1 MRKITDAFRSGA
13 LRTRIMSALAAAMSA
28 VLFTACGSA
37 AQVENAA
44 TPAHAPAAD
53 AVSEYAWRLII
64 SEIMAKNTA
73 SVMDNTGNF
82 PDWIELEN
90 VSDAPVELAGFT
102 LADGE
107 DEDGWALPVYTIAP
121 GELLVIY
128 ADGTD
133 DPGVPMHT
141 DFSLSKGETV
151 CLRDAHGAL
160 IDKAEC
166 TTGKAGLAL
175 VRGSAGEWEES
186 FWCTPGYENTPEGY
200 DAWQA
205 SLAVTSPLVISEV
218 VNANS
223 AMLEQKDL
231 GFCDWVEIKNVSA
244 AQVAPGEYCLSDDDA
259 ALDAWE
265 FPDMTLA
272 AGESVTVICDKS
284 GKTAD
289 EGYLHAPFELGSDG
303 EGLYLSR
310 GGVVEDYVFHHDVP
324 ANGSM
329 GRMSGENGWFY
340 FADAQPGAEKTG
352 GARRVSAAPECTSGD
367 GVYDGVTTVDV
378 TLEAAPD
385 AKIYYTLDGAAPT
398 EASFPYSGLI
408 TLAET
413 TVVRAVAVE
422 PGALPSRAATY
433 SFIINEGHTLPV
445 VSLAADDPAAFRLMY
460 GGGKKNIEL
469 PGNLAFYG
477 EEGSFSIPCGI
488 DMHGET
494 SLAMPKKNM
503 GIHFRG
509 QYGESEL
516 NHDLFSGGVTSFKAL
531 VLRAGQDQNA
541 SIIRSELLEN
551 LCLQYSDN
559 VPTQRSR
566 YCVLYINGEYRGI
579 YALMEKVNE
588 QHYARLMGVSSD
600 SVTVMKAWA
609 NPQSEYYETVIR
621 FAQENDLT
629 DAENYARFCEMVD
642 IDCLI
647 DWMIIEGYSAN
658 TDLSTSNLRY
668 ARSTEGDGKWRFMLY
683 DMDATLRA
691 SGSIFG
697 NVLKPSSTQSAVF
710 ITQLIN
716 NPDFRDRFLT
726 RAGEVLSTT
735 LSNESVDAEIVRL
748 AAQIEPEVARDGK
761 ISKITLEQWRAAVT
775 ELRETIT
782 ARDWNAKCVEAIRQY
797 MGLDADEMQKYFRR

>member
-1 MRKITDAFRSGA
+1 MRKITDAFKIYARAFSVLA
-13 LRTRIMSALAAAMSA
+13 MAVLAA
-28 VLFTACGSA
+28 LCTACGSTGA
-37 AQVENAA
+37 VESAE
-44 TPAHAPAAD
+44 TPAPAAPE
-53 AVSEYAWRLII
+53 VSEYAGQIVI

-73 SVMDNTGNF
+73 SVMDNTGAF

-90 VSDAPVELAGFT
+90 MSAAPIALTGFT

-107 DEDGWALPVYTIAP
+107 DENGWALPVYTIAP
-121 GELLVIY
+121 GERLVVY

-133 DPGVPMHT
+133 DPGIPMHT
-141 DFSLSKGETV
+141 DFALSKGETV
-151 CLRDAHGAL
+151 CLRDARGSL
-160 IDKAEC
+160 VDKAEC
-166 TTGKAGLAL
+166 TTGKANLAL
-175 VRGSAGEWEES
+175 ARNAAGEWEETW
-186 FWCTPGYENTPEGY
+186 WCTPGYENTREGY
-200 DAWQA
+200 DAWQQ
-205 SLAVTSPLVISEV
+205 SLALPSPLVISEAV
-218 VNANS
+218 TANT
-223 AMLEQKDL
+223 ATVEQKNL
-231 GFCDWVEIKNVSA
+231 GYCDWVEIKNVSD
-244 AQVAPGEYCLSDDDA
+244 APVSLGEYCLSDDDA
-259 ALDAWE
+259 ELALWA

-284 GKTAD
+284 DSAVD
-289 EGYLHAPFELGSDG
+289 AGYLHAPFELGTGG
-303 EGLYLSR
+303 ESLYLTR
-310 GGVVEDYVFHHDVP
+310 GGEIADYVFLHDVP
-324 ANGSM
+324 ADGSM

-340 FADAQPGAEKTG
+340 FASAQPGAEKTG
-352 GARRVSAAPECTSGD
+352 GMRRVSAAPVCVSGD
-367 GVYDGVTTVDV
+367 GVYDGVTTVDTV
-378 TLEAAPD
+378 LEAAPG
-385 AKIYYTLDGAAPT
+385 ASIYYTIDGSAPT
-398 EASFPYSGLI
+398 EAGYTYSGAI
-408 TLAET
+408 TLAKT
-413 TVVRAVAVE
+413 AVVRALAVE

-460 GGGKKNIEL
+460 SGGKKNIEL
-469 PGNLAFYG
+469 SGNLAFYDG
-477 EEGSFSIPCGI
+477 EDGFSIPCGI

-516 NHDLFSGGVTSFKAL
+516 DYDLFSGGVTSFKAL

-541 SIIRSELLEN
+541 SIIRNELLEN
-551 LCLQYSDN
+551 LCLEYSDS

-566 YCVLYINGEYRGI
+566 YCVLYVNGEYKGI

-588 QHYARLMGVSSD
+588 QHYARLMGVSPE

-609 NPQSEYYETVIR
+609 NPASEYYESVIR

-629 DAENYARFCEMVD
+629 TGENYARFCDMVD
-642 IDCLI
+642 IDSLI

-697 NVLKPSSTQSAVF
+697 NVLKPMSTQSAVF
-710 ITQLIN
+710 ITQLVN
-716 NPDFRDRFLT
+716 NPNFRGRFLT

-735 LSNESVDAEIVRL
+735 LSDANVDAEIERL
-748 AAQIEPEVARDGK
+748 AAQIEPEIARDCVFNK
-761 ISKITLEQWRAAVT
+761 TTPAQWRAAVD
-775 ELRETIT
+775 ELRATIT
-782 ARDWNAKCVEAIRQY
+782 ERGWNAKCVAAIGQY
-797 MGLDADEMQKYFRR
+797 MHLDTEEMQRYFGR